1 MINPES
7 LVGRQIDQFRLD
19 QYLARGA
26 MGLVFRAFD
35 TVLVRTVALKLI
47 PKAIEEGLSKE
58 ELAAREEARKR
69 LIQEAKAAGRLT
81 HPNIVTIHSYGES
94 EEFEYICMEFV
105 TGETLAHMLRER
117 KAVPIEDAIPIVE
130 QILLALQTANQE
142 KIVHRDIKPSNV
154 MVTLDKRVKV
164 MDFGIAKL
172 PSLSMTITGTVLGTP
187 YYMSPEQISGQKVD
201 IRSDIFSLGAVFYE
215 MLTGERPFEA
225 ENTATLAYKIV
236 QVEPIPPK
244 VLNIHIPS
252 TVGSIISKAL
262 AKDPTLRYQAP
273 SEMLRDLRALK
284 EQLASGKTHPAEATA
299 PGAVRE
305 PERANQPPKAA
316 PGGAAET
323 CPPVP
328 SAQIAKQPALIR
340 PPESSPAA
348 PTPVVRTVKK
358 EAGVSAPTPAAAHPP
373 PPAQG
378 SPPGKEPPADV
389 EAKSSRPAEMKA
401 AEEARFGST
410 ATQPA
415 SLKRKTAGL
424 SGLSVGRKKPSN
436 ALRLVPVGA
445 AALLLVVV
453 GFVFMSR
460 DSAGPPHAA
469 GPSAKTAQN
478 AAPAAKTDPQ
488 AVPGAK
494 PAPEAAPI
502 DGRET
507 RMKADT
513 LVLQARNVWQANPVG
528 AQKIL
533 EEAIGLDPNNFE
545 AYLHLARLITQ
556 KKDYA
561 NALQHYQNALRIN
574 NRAAEVYF
582 NMGFIFL
589 MQGDY
594 DAAMTHY
601 EACRALNPPY
611 QDEVLTN
618 LGMCHLKKKN
628 PAQALE
634 LFRQALDLNPN
645 NSVAKSYLAGLPAPT
660 QDSSSGQGP
669 PGPASAASTAAQPG
683 SPGGEQA
690 GQSADALVLE
700 AKDHMQ
706 SDPARAQKLLED
718 AVGMDPNHFDAISQL
733 ARLLTLKKDYAA
745 AAQYYLAAL
754 RINQK
759 SADVF
764 FNLGYIYLNQGDY
777 DQAQANYESCLA
789 LSPAYKD
796 EILTNLGIVHLKKDN
811 PAEARSMFRRALEAN
826 PRNRLAQN
834 HLNNLNK
841 QAAKGIVGKP

>member
-284 EQLASGKTHPAEATA
+284 EQLASGKTHYAKATA

-305 PERANQPPKAA
+305 PERANEPPKAA

-323 CPPVP
+323 SPPVP
-328 SAQIAKQPALIR
+328 SAQVARPPAVIR
-340 PPESSPAA
+340 PPESQSAA
-348 PTPVVRTVKK
+348 PTPALKTVKK
-358 EAGVSAPTPAAAHPP
+358 EAGVTAPTPAAAPPP

-378 SPPGKEPPADV
+378 SSPGKELPANV
-389 EAKSSRPAEMKA
+389 EAKSSRPVEMKA
-401 AEEARFGST
+401 AEEARSGST

-415 SLKRKTAGL
+415 SLKRKSGGL
-424 SGLSVGRKKPSN
+424 SGLSVGRKKRSN

-445 AALLLVVV
+445 AALLLVVF

-469 GPSAKTAQN
+469 GPSAKTE
-478 AAPAAKTDPQ
+478 PQ
-488 AVPGAK
+488 AVPAAK
-494 PAPEAAPI
+494 PAPEATPI

-545 AYLHLARLITQ
+545 AFLHLARLMTQ

-611 QDEVLTN
+611 LDEVLTN

-660 QDSSSGQGP
+660 QDASSGQDS
-669 PGPASAASTAAQPG
+669 PGPASGASTAAQPV

-700 AKDHMQ
+700 AKDQMQ

-718 AVGMDPNHFDAISQL
+718 AVGMDPNHFDAIFQL

-759 SADVF
+759 SAEVF

-796 EILTNLGIVHLKKDN
+796 EILTNLGIVHLKKEN
-811 PAEARSMFRRALEAN
+811 PAEARALFRKALEAN

-834 HLNNLNK
+834 HLNNLNR
-841 QAAKGIVGKP
+841 QTAKGSAGKP